1 MVKANVEAYK
11 TANIPLEGVWLD
23 IPYMSDFEDFTV
35 NQTAFNGL
43 KEYTEQIQGE
53 GKKMIVIV
61 DAGIAA
67 NSDSPSQ
74 YYSDAKE
81 KNVLI

>member
-35 NQTAFNGL
+35 DQTAFSGL
-43 KEYTEQIQGE
+43 KEYTEQI
-53 GKKMIVIV
+53 
-61 DAGIAA
+61 
-67 NSDSPSQ
+67 
-74 YYSDAKE
+74 
-81 KNVLI
+81 